1 MHAPYYDGIACRGF
15 DHPPNKNEM
24 SRRLALQAV
33 HAAFG
38 VQGRLDNGA
47 LDGVTSSLWTG
58 PVLDNITAVVK
69 HAPYAMTVTLS
80 FLEWSASGLALQD
93 VKAGNIDGSRNDCTK
108 CCARAPPF
116 EVQAASN
123 SSNNN
128 DGTTNNNTWT
138 RIPFEQIT
146 VSGSAIE
153 FTTTEAVGAVRYA
166 YSDYVDCIVVNN
178 DSLVLAPF
186 VEQLAQGNAHALATP
201 TPNPNVAS
209 GASSA
214 PIRAKKNRPIEA
226 PPMGFNSWN
235 YYHCNIDENIVKQM
249 ADTFISTGM
258 AVRCHR
264 CIMCGAW

>member
-1 MHAPYYDGIACRGF
+1 
-15 DHPPNKNEM
+15 M

-38 VQGRLDNGA
+38 VQGRLNNGA

-58 PVLDNITAVVK
+58 PVLANITTVVK

-93 VKAGNIDGSRNDCTK
+93 VKAENIDGSRNDCTK

-116 EVQAASN
+116 EVQAAAAKDGSSASN
-123 SSNNN
+123 SNNN
-128 DGTTNNNTWT
+128 NDSTTNNNTWT

-146 VSGSAIE
+146 VTGSSIE
-153 FTTTEAVGAVRYA
+153 FITTEAVGAVRYA

-186 VEQLAQGNAHALATP
+186 VEQLAQANAHALATP
-201 TPNPNVAS
+201 TPNPDTVNVAS
-209 GASSA
+209 DALVG
-214 PIRAKKNRPIEA
+214 PVGVKKNRPIEA

-264 CIMCGAW
+264 CIMCSVW